1 MNAEHTR
8 HLLES
13 YPKLYVQHD
22 RPPTETAMC
31 FLFDCGDGW
40 FDIIDLLSK
49 QLEWLND
56 TGAIRVE
63 AIQVK
68 EKYGTLRFYTCEY
81 DTGSDCPEGIV
92 WALTDYAEARS
103 AYVCEEC
110 GAYGKRR
117 EGSWIRTLCD
127 KCEDKSHAPD

>member
-40 FDIIDLLSK
+40 FDIIDL
-49 QLEWLND
+49 
-56 TGAIRVE
+56 
-63 AIQVK
+63 
-68 EKYGTLRFYTCEY
+68 RFYTCEY

-110 GAYGKRR
+110 GAYGERR

>member
-56 TGAIRVE
+56 TGDLMHTFRDGDVWVWERLVMGGLIVRS
-63 AIQVK
+63 
-68 EKYGTLRFYTCEY
+68 GTAKT
-81 DTGSDCPEGIV
+81 
-92 WALTDYAEARS
+92 ARD
-103 AYVCEEC
+103 AMRAATV
-110 GAYGKRR
+110 GAK
-117 EGSWIRTLCD
+117 
-127 KCEDKSHAPD
+127 